1 MKKLLLVAAFAV
13 VFALLAGPAL
23 ADVSYGV
30 IGGVGLAKFRGDD
43 VSGAESRLGFSA
55 GVFAEL
61 PLLNVL
67 ALHPEALFSLKGSGS
82 EGSDDKT
89 NLYYIEVP
97 VLAKYY
103 LPLPLPVKTHL
114 FAGPY
119 LGLNLIAKSKVGDTT
134 TDIKDNI
141 EPLDYGLVFG
151 GGAEIGKILVDGRY
165 SLGLAKVPENG
176 PSVKNGVLSLM
187 VGYRF
192 K

>member
-1 MKKLLLVAAFAV
+1 MKKLLMVAACVAV
-13 VFALLAGPAL
+13 LALAAGPAL
-23 ADVSYGV
+23 AEVSYGV
-30 IGGVGLAKFRGDD
+30 IGGVGLAKLRGDD

-67 ALHPEALFSLKGSGS
+67 ALHPEALFSLKGSGYA
-82 EGSDDKT
+82 GDLKT

-119 LGLNLIAKSKVGDTT
+119 LGLNLIAKSKSGDTT

-141 EPLDYGLVFG
+141 EPLDYGLIFG

-165 SLGLAKVPENG
+165 SLGLAKIDEG
-176 PSVKNGVLSLM
+176 GGDVKNGVLSLM